1 MRMIAK
7 TLIESFNSALE
18 YAKKERH
25 EYLTPEHLL
34 LAFTDDARS
43 LELLE
48 NVGVTIDVLKSDISE
63 HLKTHLPRFPEESSQ
78 EPIQSIDLQR
88 VLQIA
93 AQHSLSSEQET
104 IDHYNVIAA
113 LFRLRDSFA
122 LYFLQKQGVTR
133 LDVVNYISHGVS
145 KTAEDS
151 KAASEDDAPK
161 SSNSKNPL
169 ERFCTHLTQRALDG
183 EIDPIIGR
191 DAEIDRCVFI
201 CARRRKN
208 NPVFVGE
215 AGVGKTA
222 IAEGLALKIAHGQVP
237 DALANTTIYT
247 LDVASLLAGTKFRG
261 DFEERLKAVLNA
273 LSEVGDTILFIDEI
287 HSIIGAGAA
296 SGGAMDA
303 SNLLKPALANG
314 TLRCMGATTYKEYK
328 SIFEKDHALARRFQ
342 KIDVAE
348 PSISDTVSILKGLA
362 PKYES
367 FHSVTYSLP
376 ALKAI
381 ASLSALHITD
391 RHNPDKSID
400 VLDEAGARAKITKGH
415 QSQPVKIRVQ
425 DIEHVVASI
434 SKIPPKTVSQDDSRR
449 LEQLEDDLKGKL
461 YGQDEAVKECVDA
474 VILGR
479 SPLRDTE
486 KPIASFLFYGPT
498 GVGKTELAKQL
509 ADNLGIAFTRFDMT
523 EYMEKHTVSRLI
535 GAPPGYVGYDQGG
548 QLTDAIQKT
557 PHTVLLL
564 DEIEKAHP
572 DIANILLQVMDYGKL
587 TDSNGRKVD
596 FSNVILILTTNA
608 GGREMNSA
616 RIGFANEPDSK
627 IGGKIIEQ
635 VFSPEFRN
643 RLSAIIPFNPVTLEM
658 VSLIIDKEILAL
670 QKRLSDKKIT
680 LTLSEK
686 AKAYLAEKSFDAQ
699 NGARVIQSVI
709 QHEVTRPLSKQ
720 LLFGAKKAAKVDILI
735 DVKDDGV
742 VFL

>member
-1 MRMIAK
+1 MIAK
-7 TLIESFNSALE
+7 SLIDCIATAFD

-25 EYLTPEHLL
+25 EYVTPEHLL
-34 LAFTDDARS
+34 LAFTDES
-43 LELLE
+43 QSIELLE
-48 NVGVTIDVLKSDISE
+48 NVGVTVGVLKTDLSE
-63 HLKTHLPRFPEESSQ
+63 HLNIHIPRFLEDKSQ
-78 EPIQSIDLQR
+78 EPTQSIDLQV

-93 AQHSLSSEQET
+93 AQHSLTSEQKD
-104 IDHYNVIAA
+104 IDQYKVIAA
-113 LFRLRDSFA
+113 MFRLRESFA
-122 LYFLQKQGVTR
+122 LYFLKKQGLSR
-133 LDVVNYISHGVS
+133 LDVVNYISHGIR
-145 KTAEDS
+145 KTVEGDTFDIEDES
-151 KAASEDDAPK
+151 PQAST
-161 SSNSKNPL
+161 SKNPL
-169 ERFCTHLTQRALDG
+169 ERFCTDLTARALDG
-183 EIDPIIGR
+183 KIDPIIGR

-208 NPVFVGE
+208 NPIFVGE

-222 IAEGLALKIAHGQVP
+222 IAEGLALKIAHGEVS
-237 DALANTTIYT
+237 DTLANTKIYA
-247 LDVASLLAGTKFRG
+247 LDIASLLAGTKFRG
-261 DFEERLKAVLNA
+261 DFEERLKAVLKA
-273 LSEVGDTILFIDEI
+273 LDESGDTILFIDEI
-287 HSIIGAGAA
+287 HTIVGAGAA

-314 TLRCMGATTYKEYK
+314 SLRCMGATTFKEYK
-328 SIFEKDHALARRFQ
+328 SIFEKDQALSRRFQ

-348 PSISDTVSILKGLA
+348 PSIDDTIAILKGLA
-362 PKYES
+362 PKYEA
-367 FHSVTYSLP
+367 FHNVTYSLP
-376 ALKAI
+376 TLKAI
-381 ASLSALHITD
+381 VNLSSLHIND

-400 VLDEAGARAKITKGH
+400 VLDESGAKAKITKGH
-415 QSQPVKIRVQ
+415 LAQPVKIRVQ
-425 DIEHVVASI
+425 DIEQVVASI
-434 SKIPPKTVSQDDSRR
+434 SKTPPKTVSQDDSRR
-449 LEQLEDDLKGKL
+449 LAQLADDLKAKL
-461 YGQDEAVKECVDA
+461 YGQDDAVKECVDA

-486 KPIASFLFYGPT
+486 KPIASLLFYGPT

-608 GGREMNSA
+608 GGREMN
-616 RIGFANEPDSK
+616 RIPIGFTHETGTK
-627 IGGKIIEQ
+627 VGRKIIQQ

-643 RLSAIIPFNPVTLEM
+643 RLSAIIPFKPVTLEM
-658 VSLIIDKEILAL
+658 VKMIVDKEILAL
-670 QKRLSDKKIT
+670 QKRLFDKKIT
-680 LTLSEK
+680 LTLSKK
-686 AKAYLAEKSFDAQ
+686 AKAYLADKSLDTK

-709 QHEVTRPLSKQ
+709 QHEVTMPLSKQ
-720 LLFGAKKAAKVDILI
+720 LLFGSKKQTKTDILI
-735 DVKDDGV
+735 DVKDEMI

>member
-1 MRMIAK
+1 MISK
-7 TLIESFNSALE
+7 TLVESVNAAVAH
-18 YAKKERH
+18 AKKERH
-25 EYLTPEHLL
+25 EYVTVEHLL
-34 LAFTDDARS
+34 LAFTDDS
-43 LELLE
+43 HSVELLE
-48 NVGVTIDVLKSDISE
+48 SVGVVIDVLKSDLSE
-63 HLKTHLPRFPEESSQ
+63 HIAANVPQFPEDTPKD
-78 EPIQSIDLQR
+78 PIHSIDLQ
-88 VLQIA
+88 VALQIA
-93 AQHSLSSEQET
+93 AQHSLSSAQKD
-104 IDHYNVIAA
+104 IDQYNVIAA
-113 LFRLRDSFA
+113 MFRLRDSFA
-122 LYFLQKQGVTR
+122 LYFLQKQGVSR
-133 LDVVNYISHGVS
+133 LDVVNYISHGTS
-145 KTAEDS
+145 KIAEEPTSDGY
-151 KAASEDDAPK
+151 EDTPK

-169 ERFCTHLTQRALDG
+169 ERFCTDLTGRALAG
-183 EIDPIIGR
+183 QIDPIIGR

-208 NPVFVGE
+208 NPIFVGE

-237 DALANTTIYT
+237 GVLADTQIYALDI
-247 LDVASLLAGTKFRG
+247 ASLLAGTKFRG
-261 DFEERLKAVLNA
+261 DFEERLKAVLKA
-273 LSEVGDTILFIDEI
+273 LDELGDTILFIDEI
-287 HSIIGAGAA
+287 HTIVGAGAA

-314 TLRCMGATTYKEYK
+314 TLRCMGATTFKEYK
-328 SIFEKDHALARRFQ
+328 SIFEKDHALSRRFQ

-348 PSISDTVSILKGLA
+348 PSIDDTVAILKGLA
-362 PKYES
+362 PRYES
-367 FHSVTYSLP
+367 FHQVTYSLP

-381 ASLSALHITD
+381 VNLSALHITD

-400 VLDEAGARAKITKGH
+400 VMDESGAKAKITKGH
-415 QSQPVKIRVQ
+415 LSQPVKIRVQ
-425 DIEHVVASI
+425 DIERVVASI
-434 SKIPPKTVSQDDSRR
+434 SKTPPKTVSQDDSRR
-449 LEQLEDDLKGKL
+449 LERLETDLTAKL
-461 YGQDEAVKECVDA
+461 FGQDDAVKECVDA

-509 ADNLGIAFTRFDMT
+509 ADNLGVAFTRFDMT

-587 TDSNGRKVD
+587 TDANGRKVD

-608 GGREMNSA
+608 GGREMSA
-616 RIGFANEPDSK
+616 TPIGFANEPDTKVS
-627 IGGKIIEQ
+627 GKIIEQ

-643 RLSAIIPFNPVTLEM
+643 RLSAIIPFNPVTPAM
-658 VSLIIDKEILAL
+658 VNLIIDKEIAAL

-680 LTLSEK
+680 ITLSKK
-686 AKAYLAEKSFDAQ
+686 AKVYLADKSWDPK

-709 QHEVTRPLSKQ
+709 EHEVTRPLSKQ
-720 LLFGAKKAAKVDILI
+720 LLFTFKKQGKRDVLI
-735 DVKDDGV
+735 DVEKETI
-742 VFL
+742 FFA